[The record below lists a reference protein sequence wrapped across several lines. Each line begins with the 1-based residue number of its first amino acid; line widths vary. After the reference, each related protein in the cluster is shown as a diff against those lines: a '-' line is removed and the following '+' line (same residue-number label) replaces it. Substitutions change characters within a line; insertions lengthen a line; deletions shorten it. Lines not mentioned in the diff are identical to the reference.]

1 MMKIFKPEVTSHV
14 LYSIVYDSGVMYEY
28 ETE

>member
-1 MMKIFKPEVTSHV
+1 MKKFKPEVSSHM
-14 LYSIVYDSGVMYEY
+14 LYSIVYDTGIMYEY